1 MRGSWRA
8 HCCALLLALA
18 ALPARADITVNI
30 TGVDGDAQLNV
41 LTRLSVERYRERKDV
56 DADVMQRLFNRIDEE
71 VKDAL
76 RPFGFYEPVVR
87 PAYKAV
93 GKNWEVTIAIEPGEP
108 VRVRELNVSVVG
120 PGAED
125 PAFDSVKSQDL
136 LRIGMTLRH
145 GAYENVKG
153 EMMRIAAANGYL
165 ASQMESTVLDVDRK
179 AHSARIELTLQTG
192 PQYNFGKIDIEQKA
206 IRPGLMQRYVR
217 FREGQPYSA
226 TQVLNTQ
233 FALEDSLFFSDVVVD
248 AGEADAD
255 TLTVPVR
262 ITAGKSRSTFSI
274 GGGYGTDTQVRGTL
288 GWTDTRVN
296 DRGHRFRI
304 EIKGSAKLRQIN
316 SRYDIPIGDPAL
328 ERISL
333 ELENNYREI
342 GDLDNTT
349 TTLRPSITRMASGW
363 QTVSSVAAIRTTTRE
378 PGAPTFT
385 SNLLVPGI
393 VVASV
398 PKGFL
403 GEELFSRALYVEL
416 LGSTKALGS
425 DSNFTRILVQSE
437 RNFDLTSQW
446 HWLLRGEAGAS
457 VVDDFSELP
466 GIYRFFAGGDRS
478 VRGFAFE
485 SLSPKNAEGVTVG
498 GRHML
503 VGSTE
508 LVRDIPWNLAIAGF
522 FDIGNAFD
530 KFKDVSM
537 EYSVGMGLRYRLP
550 GVSIGLDVAKP
561 LSYSNSKVRVHL
573 NISPKL

>member
-1 MRGSWRA
+1 MPGSWGAR
-8 HCCALLLALA
+8 CCALLLALA
-18 ALPARADITVNI
+18 ALPARADITVTI
-30 TGVDGDAQLNV
+30 SGVDGDAQLNV

-56 DADVMQRLFNRIDEE
+56 DEDVMRRLFNRIDEE

-76 RPFGFYEPVVR
+76 RPFGFYEPVVK
-87 PAYKAV
+87 ASYKAT
-93 GKNWEVTIAIEPGEP
+93 GKDWEVSIAIEPGEP
-108 VRVRELNVSVVG
+108 VRVRELNVSVEG
-120 PGAED
+120 PGAND
-125 PAFDSVKSQDL
+125 SAFDTVRKQDI
-136 LRIGMTLRH
+136 LRVGMTLRH
-145 GAYENVKG
+145 GAYEGVKS
-153 EMMRIAAANGYL
+153 EMTRIAASNGYL
-165 ASQMESTVLDVDRK
+165 ASQMSRTIMEVDV
-179 AHSARIELTLQTG
+179 ANHSARIDLVLQTG
-192 PQYNFGKIDIEQKA
+192 EQYSFGKIEIEQDS
-206 IRPGLMQRYVR
+206 IRQGLMRRYVR
-217 FREGQPYSA
+217 FHEGDPYSA

-233 FALEDSLFFSDVVVD
+233 FALEDSLFFSDVIVD
-248 AGEADAD
+248 AGEADPQS
-255 TLTVPVR
+255 LTVPVR
-262 ITAGKSRSTFSI
+262 ITAGRSRSTFSI
-274 GGGYGTDTQVRGTL
+274 GAGYGTDTQARGTL

-304 EIKGSAKLRQIN
+304 EIRASERLRQIN

-333 ELENNYREI
+333 ELENSLEPQ
-342 GDLDNTT
+342 GDLDSTT
-349 TTLRPSITRMASGW
+349 TTLRPSVTRMAGSW
-363 QTVSSVAAIRTTTRE
+363 QTVSSVAAIRTTTE
-378 PGAPTFT
+378 GAGSQKFT

-416 LGSTKALGS
+416 LGSTQALGS

-446 HWLLRGEAGAS
+446 HLLLRGELGAS

-466 GIYRFFAGGDRS
+466 AIYRFFAGGDRS

-485 SLSPKNAEGVTVG
+485 SLSPKNAAGKAIG
-498 GRHML
+498 GRHL
-503 VGSTE
+503 VVGSAE
-508 LVRDIPWNLAIAGF
+508 IVRDIPWNLSLASF

-530 KFKDVSM
+530 NFHDPL
-537 EYSVGMGLRYRLP
+537 EYSAGMGLRYRLP

-561 LSYSNSKVRVHL
+561 LSYPHSKVRIHL